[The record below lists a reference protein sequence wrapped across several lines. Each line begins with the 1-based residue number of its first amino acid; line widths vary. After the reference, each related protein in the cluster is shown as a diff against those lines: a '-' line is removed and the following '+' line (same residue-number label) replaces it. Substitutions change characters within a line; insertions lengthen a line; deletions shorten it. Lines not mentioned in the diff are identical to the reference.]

1 MFSSNAKSISKQEAR
16 TKEQLLNRASETITS
31 SINILILTFDASTD
45 NVQRIRYF
53 YYVIQKM
60 VITQDRSK
68 TILCRNSGNLFGSL
82 DI

>member
-45 NVQRIRYF
+45 NVQRIR
-53 YYVIQKM
+53 
-60 VITQDRSK
+60 
-68 TILCRNSGNLFGSL
+68 
-82 DI
+82 